1 MEIHVALFGDQEKC
15 LGISS
20 SRKGRQR
27 VIIIDPTAK
36 DRFLGVNVLTLTTE
50 QTAVHD
56 HDPEKDV
63 KKGFNVVGM
72 SMSHQIGVTEHAAAE
87 DRLPSRS

>member
-1 MEIHVALFGDQEKC
+1 MEIHVALFGDQERY

-27 VIIIDPTAK
+27 VIIIDPMAK
-36 DRFLGVNVLTLTTE
+36 DCFLGVNILMLTTE
-50 QTAVHD
+50 WTAVHD

-63 KKGFNVVGM
+63 KKGFNVIGM
-72 SMSHQIGVTEHAAAE
+72 SMSHQIGVTEHVAAE